1 MIIKNKNKI
10 NLRRTFILAV
20 IVISFILITL
30 PNDVNLKRFE
40 TKNAWTEKLGSND
53 LSSENLFTG
62 NGAPWNVTHYANRT
76 KSDLAVSFT
85 NNSYDD
91 THAKVELYEWDGY
104 QLNSKITNLYDTRN
118 WINGTFHAG
127 PDDNDYSNND
137 DDSNYVVNWT
147 FNDGDTGTYNNPMS
161 GNYYD
166 TSSSVSNGQDCLEL
180 KISDDPLNDGR
191 YDVGDK
197 CWWDTTFQ
205 LDRGDVEDAWLSF
218 SVRPY
223 STDEYNN
230 HMVLQVIVNDKI
242 LWGNGLASMLEAS
255 GDPGQGNWGQWYT
268 PYPIY
273 LDGDDAQIFPS
284 GVKNLNV
291 TFEFKR
297 VSGTAPGYEEYYTV
311 LFDNVSLIAKSKVK
325 PSQVQLQL
333 NNENVE
339 DTTNYGEGTLSLNN
353 NWDGSSQS
361 SVIANFSSDANWP
374 LTYDDGG
381 NTISYKVELE
391 TDLNLFT
398 SKSTP
403 ESYYTADSSLEYQ
416 GSQFISSNNSNTN
429 WTTYAHMEVPA
440 GYEETNMTVEF
451 PSDYTL
457 TGVYFSLNPNSISQ
471 TSISTYGDKKV
482 VNIPVSSITSN
493 TNGFWR
499 LTAVSPNYCE
509 EMNIY
514 NDNTGDWELS
524 SQFLSGDYIN
534 ITGQIDNSLGYI
546 QQTKAQLQIKFP
558 NGTIWTDKNQLKSV
572 EANGLVYFD
581 PFMIPNTIPYY
592 AAGEYEAIIT
602 WNNTYSTFGLN
613 ETGVMYK
620 KFNVVHDA
628 LLYPDEGLYFIENII
643 DDRIINIKVSYRD
656 LIDGKAIEDA
666 YVYTNYTGIDDAL
679 IQTSPGFFLYE
690 FNATDAN
697 VGNNTVNIY
706 ANSSYYLN
714 KSITMTV
721 EVIKQ
726 TILTVESDFFSVPWK
741 QNFTVRFNYTEKN
754 NPLNGIDTPEINID
768 EWLGDY
774 HLTQPSIGQYELTC
788 NTSAYN
794 TLTLQSFVISLTP
807 SEYEPKSV
815 LIRVQITE
823 LDSSIDNVIL
833 NGTST
838 TSIQIPWNELFD
850 ISVFYNDTTTG
861 TFISGANVQ
870 LIGVGYSQ
878 PLGESGNEYLASID
892 TSDLTIG
899 NNFLTIL
906 AQKENFNI
914 ASQLITITVLERN
927 TTLSTFLEETLTN
940 SISLP
945 YDESLNITVIYN
957 DATGYFLDD
966 AEVEL
971 RSGSETLYSLSP
983 HLIYNQYSL
992 TINTN
997 VLDIGVNSLSIYAKK
1012 DNYTATT
1019 KSITITVLERN
1030 TTLTIFLDESS
1041 TTSVSLPYDEFLN
1054 ITAIYNDAT
1063 GYFLDGAEVELR
1075 SGGET
1080 LYSLSSHP
1088 TYNQYNITINTKIL
1102 NIGVNTLSIY
1112 AKRDNYTAT
1121 SKSIAI
1127 TVNERNTSLDIF
1139 LEETQISSISID
1151 YGELLNITAIYKDL
1165 TGYFLEPAIVE
1176 LRNGTIVLDSFS
1188 HHPFLDQYNLTINT
1202 NQFSLGV
1209 NLFSVYAKMDN
1220 YSAALASIV
1229 ITVNERSTNLNIYLE
1244 NAQTTSV
1251 TITYGELFNITAIY
1265 EDFTGFNLDSA
1276 LVELKL
1282 GSTTLHSFDYD
1293 DIYNQYYLIIN
1304 SNEFTLG
1311 AHLLSI
1317 YAEQD
1322 NYQTKLVSIT
1332 ITVDERDT
1340 SLDVLIEDIDSNTF
1354 NYFNVSIN
1362 DSINFTAIY
1371 NDFTD
1376 NFISGAIVELT
1387 GSGISELLN
1396 ADLVYD
1402 QYTYILNA
1410 ETLGVGVHFL
1420 VISASQENYTTS
1432 IKNVEINVLE
1442 RNSTIALLIDGEDI
1456 TVNRYVATE
1465 IDKML
1470 NITVFFTDPADDSHI
1485 DNANIRLTGA
1495 INANFTELVAL
1506 QQYYVSL
1513 DTNTL
1518 EQGINFLTIFAQKD
1532 NYESRSLIFTIE
1544 VKQKNTTL
1552 QLILNDIDN
1561 PIDNSIQVT
1570 VGDIVNVTVIY
1581 QDDGFNFIDNATII
1595 IVGEGLNQTLF
1606 TQSLLYNQYNVSI
1619 NTLDLNFGI
1628 NLLTLYAQK
1637 ANYRPQTLIIRIE
1650 INEKETDM
1658 NIYLNGIPQPQQD
1671 RSINL
1676 PIKALLN
1683 ITVKYFDNESGT
1695 YIPGS
1700 LIQLVGEG
1708 LADYYL
1714 TEYASLEQ
1722 YTISINT
1729 SLLDIG
1735 VRFLTIYATHAN
1747 FQSYSALL
1755 RIQVERIKTNITTS
1769 SSEIVF
1775 NRQPG
1780 DNIRLEIQLRD
1791 INFDVSILNANVSY
1805 TWVYGQG
1812 TLSDADHDGIYVA
1825 TLSNLREGTFQITI
1839 TAYAGDDYDFER
1851 FFITLNVIRPPE
1863 DVLLFQILTIAG
1875 IAAAVGISVYLI
1887 AYQRVLKYPKQVR
1900 KIRKF
1905 KGKLKKPKSVDFDV
1919 KTRDQLLTE
1928 NYSQKIADLEK
1939 QIKKK
1944 IDFNSEHTQFT
1955 SNKIEQ
1961 SEKKPL

>member
-1 MIIKNKNKI
+1 MRNLNKI
-10 NLRRTFILAV
+10 NIHRILALSV
-20 IVISFILITL
+20 IFISFILITGL
-30 PNDVNLKRFE
+30 NNTNFTSFGTNVNNDINSK
-40 TKNAWTEKLGSND
+40 EKLKSND
-53 LSSENLFTG
+53 LSTDNDLEG

-76 KSDLAVSFT
+76 KSDLAVSFN

-91 THAKVELYEWDGY
+91 THAQVELYGWNGY
-104 QLNSKITNLYDTRN
+104 QLNSTITNLYDTRN

-127 PDDNDYSNND
+127 PDDNDDYRSDN
-137 DDSNYVVNWT
+137 DSNMLANWT
-147 FNDGDTGTYNNPMS
+147 FKTEDTAGTNYMS

-166 TSSSVSNGQDCLEL
+166 DSNI
-180 KISDDPLNDGR
+180 ISDGADCVELLIGDYNNNY

-197 CWWDTTFQ
+197 CWWETTFEI
-205 LDRGDVEDAWLSF
+205 DRDNIDEAWLSF
-218 SVRPY
+218 AVRPKD
-223 STDEYNN
+223 SDQYNN
-230 HMVLQVIVNDKI
+230 HFVLQVIVNDKI
-242 LWGNGLASMLEAS
+242 LWGNGLQSMIDAS
-255 GDPGQGNWGQWYT
+255 GSVEYVNSEYWGQWYS
-268 PYPIY
+268 PPSIY
-273 LDGDDAQIFPS
+273 LDVNDDQLFPN
-284 GVKNLNV
+284 GIKNMNV
-291 TFEFKR
+291 TLEFKR
-297 VSGTAPGYEEYYTV
+297 VSGNTGSGYAEDYSV
-311 LFDNVSLIAKSKVK
+311 LIDNVSLIVKGEAK
-325 PSQVQLQL
+325 PTQLELQL
-333 NNENVE
+333 NGENVN
-339 DTTNYGEGTLSLNN
+339 DGANYGEGVLGITS
-353 NWDGSSQS
+353 NWDGSLLS
-361 SVIANFSSDANWP
+361 SVVANFSSDADWP
-374 LTYDDGG
+374 LTYNDDGSI
-381 NTISYKVELE
+381 ISYKVELD
-391 TDLNLFT
+391 TNLNLFT
-398 SKSTP
+398 AKSTP
-403 ESYYTADSSLEYQ
+403 ESYYTADPSLEYQ
-416 GSQFISSNNSNTN
+416 GSKFLALNSSNIN

-440 GYEETNMTVEF
+440 GYEETNMTIEF

-457 TGVYFSLNPNSISQ
+457 TGVFFSLNPNSISQ
-471 TSISTYGDKKV
+471 TVISTYGNKKV

-499 LTAVSPNYCE
+499 LTAISPNYCE
-509 EMNIY
+509 ELNIY
-514 NDNTGDWELS
+514 NNNTGDWELN

-546 QQTKAQLQIKFP
+546 QQTKAQLQIRFP
-558 NGTIWTDKNQLKSV
+558 NGTIWTTKNQIKSV

-581 PFMIPNTIPYY
+581 PFIIPNTLPYY

-602 WNNTYSTFGLN
+602 WNNTYSTYGLN
-613 ETGVMYK
+613 ETGVIYK

-628 LLYPDEGLYFIENII
+628 LLYPDEGLFFIENII
-643 DDRIINIKVSYRD
+643 DDRTINIKVSYRD

-666 YVYTNYTGIDDAL
+666 YVYTNYTGIDEAL
-679 IQTSPGFFLYE
+679 IQTSPGFYLYE
-690 FNATDAN
+690 FNASDAN

-706 ANSSYYLN
+706 ANSSFYLN
-714 KSITMTV
+714 KSITITV

-754 NPLNGIDTPEINID
+754 NPSNGIDTTEINVD

-807 SEYEPKSV
+807 SEYEPQSV

-850 ISVFYNDTTTG
+850 ISVFYNDTTTS
-861 TFISGANVQ
+861 TFISGATVQ
-870 LIGVGYSQ
+870 LIGVSYSK
-878 PLGESGNEYLASID
+878 PLIESGNEYIASID
-892 TSDLTIG
+892 TSVLTIG

-914 ASQLITITVLERN
+914 ASQLVTITVLERN

-945 YDESLNITVIYN
+945 YDESLNITVFYN
-957 DATGYFLDD
+957 DATGYFLDG

-971 RSGSETLYSLSP
+971 RSGSQTLYPLTSHP
-983 HLIYNQYSL
+983 TYNQYNL

-997 VLDIGVNSLSIYAKK
+997 ALDIGVNSLSIYAKK
-1012 DNYTATT
+1012 DNYTVTT
-1019 KSITITVLERN
+1019 KGITITVLERN
-1030 TTLTIFLDESS
+1030 TTLTMFLEESPI
-1041 TTSVSLPYDEFLN
+1041 TSVSLPYDEFLN

-1063 GYFLDGAEVELR
+1063 GYFLDGADVELR

-1080 LYSLSSHP
+1080 LHSLSSHP

-1102 NIGVNTLSIY
+1102 NIGVNTLSVY
-1112 AKRDNYTAT
+1112 AKRDNYSAA
-1121 SKSIAI
+1121 SKSITI
-1127 TVNERNTSLDIF
+1127 TVLERNTNLTIF
-1139 LEETQISSISID
+1139 LDESPTTSLSID
-1151 YGELLNITAIYKDL
+1151 YGELINITAIYKDL

-1176 LRNGTIVLDSFS
+1176 LRNGTSVLDSFS
-1188 HHPFLDQYNLTINT
+1188 LHPFLNQYNLTIKT
-1202 NQFSLGV
+1202 DQFSLGA

-1220 YSAALASIV
+1220 YSAALASVV
-1229 ITVNERSTNLNIYLE
+1229 ITVNERSTNLDVYLE
-1244 NAQTTSV
+1244 NIQTTSTTV
-1251 TITYGELFNITAIY
+1251 VYAELFNITAIY

-1276 LVELKL
+1276 LVELRM
-1282 GSTTLHSFDYD
+1282 GSTTLHSFNYD
-1293 DIYNQYYLIIN
+1293 GIYNQYYLIIN

-1317 YAEQD
+1317 YAEQG
-1322 NYQTKLVSIT
+1322 NYETKLVSIT

-1340 SLDVLIEDIDSNTF
+1340 SLDVLIEDINSDTF
-1354 NYFNVSIN
+1354 DYFNVSIN

-1371 NDFTD
+1371 NDFTA
-1376 NFISGAIVELT
+1376 NFISGATVELT
-1387 GSGISELLN
+1387 GSGISEFLNPDLL
-1396 ADLVYD
+1396 YD

-1432 IKNVEINVLE
+1432 IKNVEINILE
-1442 RNSTIALLIDGEDI
+1442 RNSTMTLLIDDEDI
-1456 TVNRYVATE
+1456 TTSKYVATE
-1465 IDKML
+1465 INRIL
-1470 NITVFFTDPADDSHI
+1470 NITVFFTDPADYSYI
-1485 DNANIRLTGA
+1485 DNANIKLTGA
-1495 INANFTELVAL
+1495 INANFTELVLL

-1518 EQGINFLTIFAQKD
+1518 EQGINFLTIFAQKE

-1552 QLILNDIDN
+1552 QLTLNDIDN

-1570 VGDIVNVTVIY
+1570 VGDIVNVTVVY
-1581 QDDGFNFIDNATII
+1581 QDDGLNFIDNATII

-1606 TQSLLYNQYNVSI
+1606 TESSLYNQYNVSI

-1628 NLLTLYAQK
+1628 NILTLYAQK
-1637 ANYRPQTLIIRIE
+1637 ANYQPQTLIIRIE

-1658 NIYLNGIPQPQQD
+1658 DVYLNGIFKNPQD

-1683 ITVKYFDNESGT
+1683 ITVKYFENGSGT

-1700 LIQLVGEG
+1700 VIQLVGEG

-1714 TEYASLEQ
+1714 TEYASFEQ

-1755 RIQVERIKTNITTS
+1755 RIQVERIQTNITTT

-1780 DNIRLEIQLRD
+1780 DDFRLEVQLRD
-1791 INFDVSILNANVSY
+1791 INFDINILNANVSY

-1812 TLSDADHDGIYVA
+1812 TLSDTNHDGIYVA
-1825 TLSNLREGTFQITI
+1825 TLSNLREGIFQITI

-1875 IAAAVGISVYLI
+1875 IAAAVGISAYLI

-1905 KGKLKKPKSVDFDV
+1905 KSKLKKPKSIDFEV
-1919 KTRDQLLTE
+1919 KTRDQLITE
-1928 NYSQKIADLEK
+1928 KYSENIANLEK

-1944 IDFNSEHTQFT
+1944 IDFNSETTHVT
-1955 SNKIEQ
+1955 SNKIE
-1961 SEKKPL
+1961 